1 MSSHGVAIYVSFRNI
16 RKDSIE
22 REVYRWAE
30 PYSRPSIPLFV
41 DTEGSTSLNACR
53 ETVGR
58 PFRRDRRPA
67 SSDWL
72 GVMPPGRERRA
83 GFAQRMIAACQN
95 VGGDP
100 GLTTMHR
107 RAMCTAGDP
116 LVRPTVRA

>member
-1 MSSHGVAIYVSFRNI
+1 MQKRVGRIANLSVKYRCETEKVDCGWIAQSVMSSHGVAIYVSFRNI

-58 PFRRDRRPA
+58 PFRRERRPPSTA
-67 SSDWL
+67 L
-72 GVMPPGRERRA
+72 PGVNPTGRER
-83 GFAQRMIAACQN
+83 
-95 VGGDP
+95 
-100 GLTTMHR
+100 
-107 RAMCTAGDP
+107 
-116 LVRPTVRA
+116 